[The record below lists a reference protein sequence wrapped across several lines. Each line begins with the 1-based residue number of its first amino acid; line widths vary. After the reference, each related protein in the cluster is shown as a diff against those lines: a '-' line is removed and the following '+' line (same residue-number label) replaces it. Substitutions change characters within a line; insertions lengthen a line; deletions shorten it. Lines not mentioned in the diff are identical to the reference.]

1 MLLEALLNSLAL
13 LGTNVQIL
21 MQEALA
27 RMLSS
32 RFATKLA
39 STKFTQH
46 LTSARSPVLL
56 GFSTQA
62 TLSPFSHLSQLHPH
76 LGMQYATRFLCLIY
90 SYPTRSAM
98 DRRHSC
104 AETTPLCLQHTLSSH
119 YTLSPVT
126 TQTPTDKHAHKT
138 ASRPA
143 CLLYSE
149 AMRTYDICY

>member
-1 MLLEALLNSLAL
+1 MRLLNELNETREGRACMISGYMLLEALLNSLAL
-13 LGTNVQIL
+13 LGTKVQTL
-21 MQEALA
+21 TQKALA
-27 RMLSS
+27 RILSS

-46 LTSARSPVLL
+46 LD
-56 GFSTQA
+56 
-62 TLSPFSHLSQLHPH
+62 
-76 LGMQYATRFLCLIY
+76 MQYATRFLCLIY
-90 SYPTRSAM
+90 WYLTRWAM

-119 YTLSPVT
+119 YTHFPVT
-126 TQTPTDKHAHKT
+126 TQTPTDKHAYKT

-149 AMRTYDICY
+149 AMRTYDIWY